1 MFFNK
6 RSKKMKQSKI
16 QERIELAKVL
26 RQGENASKPERCLL
40 CQKQLTKHCNS
51 HVVPRFILDQ
61 ISEEGKVS
69 YGATFYTPLNDV
81 IDTTTGVNNAF
92 TFKMIC
98 KDCDSKRFSKYENPE
113 MILNF
118 DNLSIEEQKEILLEI
133 AIKNH
138 ISHIWMK
145 KNTYERNNVF
155 FSLESQIIKFTGF
168 KTAYEIDIVE
178 HLKDIKEISKFK
190 DRKSFPFKIVY
201 NKLLDFKT
209 NIATQTLLS
218 YVYDLKG
225 KLIFNRRDFR
235 ERNKGRYFYLAIF
248 PYQEKTRV
256 LFYIKKQD
264 ESLVKSILDDFDNL
278 TEEDKL
284 HFIFISLITL
294 SEQFYINPKLAKVM
308 KKDRRFVR
316 LYIKTDG
323 ILDNWR
329 YCKKIKKFKK
339 YKNYLINNLNDTKK

>member
-1 MFFNK
+1 M
-6 RSKKMKQSKI
+6 KKSKI
-16 QERIELAKVL
+16 QERKNLSMLL
-26 RQGENASKPERCLL
+26 RRGENASKPERCLL
-40 CQKQLTKHCNS
+40 CKKQLTTHCNS

-69 YGATFYTPLNDV
+69 YGATFYTPLNEV

-98 KDCDSKRFSKYENPE
+98 KDCDSKRFSKYEKPE

-118 DNLSIEEQKEILLEI
+118 DNLPIEERKEILSEI

-145 KNTYERNNVF
+145 KNTFERNNVF
-155 FSLESQIIKFTGF
+155 FNLESQIIKSTRI
-168 KTAYEIDIVE
+168 KTAYEIDIDE

-225 KLIFNRRDFR
+225 NLIFNRRDFR
-235 ERNKGRYFYLAIF
+235 EINKGRYFYLIIF
-248 PYQEKTRV
+248 PYKDKTRV
-256 LFYIKKQD
+256 IFYIKKQD
-264 ESLVKSILDDFDNL
+264 ESLVKNILDDFDNL
-278 TEEDKL
+278 IDDDKL

-308 KKDRRFVR
+308 KKDRRFIR

-323 ILDNWR
+323 ILDNWKH
-329 YCKKIKKFKK
+329 CKKIKNFKK
-339 YKNYLINNLNDTKK
+339 YKNYLIDNSNNKKT